1 MGSVKDILKK
11 KIIGIRG
18 SITEWKIFLRELEE
32 LRKDLMDDSRT
43 FWRKIWRINFEVEF
57 WKETLKKFLKKF
69 SEDFPTESSWINFRR
84 NSVFT
89 LEEYVNYLLE
99 KIRKRSS
106 ERSRNRFSRG
116 ILWEFSEEK
125 FG

>member
-69 SEDFPTESSWINFRR
+69 SEDFPTESS
-84 NSVFT
+84 
-89 LEEYVNYLLE
+89 
-99 KIRKRSS
+99 
-106 ERSRNRFSRG
+106 
-116 ILWEFSEEK
+116 
-125 FG
+125 